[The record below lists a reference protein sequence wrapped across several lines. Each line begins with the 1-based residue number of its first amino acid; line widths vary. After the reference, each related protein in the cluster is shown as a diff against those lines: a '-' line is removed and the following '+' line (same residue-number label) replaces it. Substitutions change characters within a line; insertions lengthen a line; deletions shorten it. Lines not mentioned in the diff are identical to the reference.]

1 MDASTAS
8 TYMDSYRYSV
18 LEFGN
23 ATYVDS
29 YMNSVLEFTEKT
41 GILRFCYD
49 LVTGNAWTPVLLLLT
64 WIPAGIQYWNLDRIH
79 YRIEVSMDWFVSCM
93 VINLI

>member
-1 MDASTAS
+1 MDADTAS

-29 YMNSVLEFTEKT
+29 YMNSVLEFTEK
-41 GILRFCYD
+41 LESYD
-49 LVTGNAWTPVLLLLT
+49 FVT
-64 WIPAGIQYWNLDRIH
+64 I
-79 YRIEVSMDWFVSCM
+79 
-93 VINLI
+93 